1 MTVWQHRI
9 AMKSKKSSTYSLHFT
24 TSSLFII
31 LIIVFGSV
39 LSWQNYRKTSE
50 ILIASGDQLLDQIN
64 NELMLDFGGIRK
76 SVIQTVNFVALSPIS
91 HANSLSERLKSLV
104 LLSTALANEE
114 NMSAIQIGYSNGD
127 YFIVR
132 HIRSKYECKTFGAP
146 ESTIFIVDNIGT
158 DKQGERFLLRLFYN
172 EKLQEITRNL
182 ALQTTYDP
190 RVRPWYK
197 LALDND
203 QVVSTEPYL
212 FYFLRKVGLTLT
224 IKAPHG
230 GSVIAA
236 DVTLGQLSN
245 TLSRKI
251 STPKTEIVV
260 FDKKGSA
267 LIYKDVNRLVLK
279 TDDGNFKIAKL
290 SQLGSD
296 VLSFLSKDLELDS
309 QVLHFNFNNQ
319 AWLGAIRKMKI
330 TGGNNFFVLMV
341 SPENELLSTAN
352 KIRQQSLILTAFIIL
367 LTIPIIWFFARK
379 ISSPIRNLSIEAALI
394 SRFDFTSP
402 VKTRSVITEVDELS
416 KAMRMM
422 KSTISQFLSLIH
434 SLAGEQD
441 FDALLQR
448 ITQQTKQISQAG
460 AALTYLYNDKEN
472 TLEPSFMHIGKQDIK
487 DLKDIPVISLA
498 AKNELV
504 NALHKKD
511 SSLIELSSKHPSPL
525 NVILEK
531 LNTDSVQIIALPLR
545 NRQEDPIGLLCLLYK
560 AQAGKQHNNNHI
572 AFVQELSGFA
582 AVSLEGR
589 ELLMMQKA
597 LLESFIKLIADA
609 IDSKSPYTG
618 RHCARVPEITRLIAQ
633 AACDSN
639 APPFQNFQLNEEQWE
654 SLRIASWLHDCGKV
668 TTPEYVVDKSTKLET
683 IYDRIHEIRMR
694 VEVLKRD
701 AEIHYWQ
708 QIANGGDTNTLRL
721 ELDNKLV
728 QLDKD
733 FAFIAECNEGGEFMA
748 PEKVQRLNEIAEYTW
763 MRTLDDRLGVSWEE
777 SQRQQ
782 KIPKKPL
789 PVEEKLLA
797 DKAEHIIE
805 REESDKMP
813 DDNPWGFHLDVPEYK
828 YNRGE
833 LYNLSIARGTLSTE
847 ERFKINDHIVQ
858 TIIMLEN
865 LPYPK
870 HLEDVPSIAGS
881 HHEKMDG
888 SGYPKGLSDKEM
900 PLTARMMAIADIFEA
915 LTASDRP
922 YKKAKTLSEAIR
934 IMSTMVKEHHI
945 DADLFKLFLTSG
957 VYLDYAH
964 KFLDPEQVDAVDIS
978 EFDRL

>member
-1 MTVWQHRI
+1 
-9 AMKSKKSSTYSLHFT
+9 MKSKKSATYSLHFT
-24 TSSLFII
+24 TSALFIV

-50 ILIASGDQLLDQIN
+50 ILIASGDQLFDHITS
-64 NELMLDFGGIRK
+64 ELMLDFGGIRK

-91 HANSLSERLKSLV
+91 QADSLTERLKSLV

-114 NMSAIQIGYSNGD
+114 NMSAIQIGYLNGD

-132 HIRSKYECKTFGAP
+132 HIRSEYERKIFNAP
-146 ESTIFIVDNIGT
+146 EHSIFIVDNIGL
-158 DKQGERFLLRLFYN
+158 DKQGKHSLLRLFYN
-172 EKLQEITRNL
+172 EKLQEVSRNL
-182 ALQTTYDP
+182 ALQTSYDP

-197 LALDND
+197 LALDST

-224 IKAPHG
+224 LKSPHG
-230 GSVIAA
+230 ASVIAA
-236 DVTLGQLSN
+236 DITLGQLSN
-245 TLSRKI
+245 TLSRQTP
-251 STPKTEIVV
+251 TPKTEIVV

-267 LIYKDVNRLVLK
+267 FIYKDINRLVLK
-279 TDDGNFKIAKL
+279 TNDEKFKIAKL
-290 SQLGSD
+290 SELGSD
-296 VLSFLSKDLELDS
+296 VLSFLSKNLELGS
-309 QVLHFNFNNQ
+309 QVLHFNFNEQ
-319 AWLGAIRKMKI
+319 VWLGAIREVQI
-330 TGGNNFFVLMV
+330 TGGNKFFVLMV

-352 KIRQQSLILTAFIIL
+352 KIRQQSLILTVIIIL

-379 ISSPIRNLSIEAALI
+379 ISNPIRHLAIESVLI
-394 SRFDFTSP
+394 SRFDFSSP
-402 VKTRSVITEVDELS
+402 VKTRSMITEVDELA

-422 KSTISQFLSLIH
+422 KSTISQFLSLIN
-434 SLAGEQD
+434 SLAGEQN

-448 ITQQTKQISQAG
+448 ITRQTKQISQAG
-460 AALTYLYNDKEN
+460 AALTYLYNEKEN

-487 DLKDIPVISLA
+487 DLKDIPVISLG
-498 AKNELV
+498 AKHELV
-504 NALHKKD
+504 DALNKKE
-511 SSLIELSSKHPSPL
+511 SSLIELSSKHPGSL
-525 NVILEK
+525 NVLLEK
-531 LNTDSVQIIALPLR
+531 LATDSVQIIALPLR
-545 NRQEDPIGLLCLLYK
+545 NRQEDAIGLLCLLYK
-560 AQAGKQHNNNHI
+560 AQAGKQHNNKHI

-589 ELLMMQKA
+589 QLLMMQKA
-597 LLESFIKLIADA
+597 LLASFIKLIADA

-618 RHCARVPEITRLIAQ
+618 GHCARVPEITRLIAQ

-639 APPFQNFQLNEEQWE
+639 APPFQDFQLDEEQWE
-654 SLRIASWLHDCGKV
+654 SLHIASWLHDCGKV

-683 IYDRIHEIRMR
+683 IYDRIHEVRMR

-708 QIANGGDTNTLRL
+708 QFSKEGDTEALRL
-721 ELDNKLV
+721 ELDSKLA
-728 QLDKD
+728 QLDND

-748 PEKVQRLNEIAEYTW
+748 QEKIQRLSEISKYTW

-797 DKAEHIIE
+797 DKIEHIIE
-805 REESDKMP
+805 REEGDKMP
-813 DDNPWGFHLDVPEYK
+813 DNNPWGFHLEMPEYK

-833 LYNLSIARGTLSTE
+833 LYNLSIKRGTLSTE

-888 SGYPKGLSDKEM
+888 SGYPKGLSGKEM
-900 PLTARMMAIADIFEA
+900 PLTARIMAIADIFEA

-922 YKKAKTLSEAIR
+922 YKKAKTLSAALR
-934 IMSTMVKEHHI
+934 IMSTMAKENHI
-945 DADLFKLFLTSG
+945 DADVFKLFLSSG

-964 KFLDPEQVDAVDIS
+964 KFLDPEQIDIS

>member
-1 MTVWQHRI
+1 
-9 AMKSKKSSTYSLHFT
+9 MKSKKSTTYSLHFT

-50 ILIASGDQLLDQIN
+50 ILIASGDQLFDQIN
-64 NELMLDFGGIRK
+64 SELMLDFGGIRK
-76 SVIQTVNFVALSPIS
+76 SVTQTVNFLALSPIS
-91 HANSLSERLKSLV
+91 QANTLAERLESLV

-114 NMSAIQIGYSNGD
+114 NMSAIQVGYLNGD

-132 HIRSKYECKTFGAP
+132 HIRSEYERKTFSAP
-146 ESTIFIVDNIGT
+146 ESAVFIVDNIAT
-158 DKQGERFLLRLFYN
+158 DKPSERSLLRIFYN
-172 EKLQEITRNL
+172 QKLQEISRNL
-182 ALQTTYDP
+182 AQPTSYDP
-190 RVRPWYK
+190 RVRPWYR
-197 LALDND
+197 LALDNTR
-203 QVVSTEPYL
+203 VLSTEPYL
-212 FYFLRKVGLTLT
+212 FYFLRKVGLTLS
-224 IKAPHG
+224 IKSSPG
-230 GSVIAA
+230 GSVVAA
-236 DVTLGQLSN
+236 DITLDQLSN
-245 TLSRKI
+245 TLSRHI
-251 STPKTEIVV
+251 STANTEIVV
-260 FDKKGSA
+260 FDKNDRA
-267 LIYKDVNRLVLK
+267 LIYKDIKRLVVK
-279 TDDGNFKIAKL
+279 TSDNHFKIATL

-296 VLSFLSKDLELDS
+296 VLGFLSQDLELVS
-309 QVLHFNFNNQ
+309 QSLHFNFQ
-319 AWLGAIRKMKI
+319 GQTWLGAIREMQI
-330 TGGNNFFVLMV
+330 PGGNKFFVLMV

-352 KIRQQSLILTAFIIL
+352 KIRQQSLILTAIIIL

-379 ISSPIRNLSIEAALI
+379 ISNPIRHLAIEADLI
-394 SRFDFTSP
+394 SRFDFTRP
-402 VKTRSVITEVDELS
+402 VKTRSVITEVDKLA
-416 KAMRMM
+416 KAMSMM

-434 SLAGEQD
+434 SLAGEQN

-448 ITQQTKQISQAG
+448 ITRQTKQISRAG
-460 AALTYLYNDKEN
+460 AALTYLYNEKEN
-472 TLEPSFMHIGKQDIK
+472 TLEPSFMHIGRQDIK
-487 DLKDIPVISLA
+487 ELKDIPVISLE

-504 NALHKKD
+504 DALNKKE
-511 SSLIELSSKHPSPL
+511 SSLIELSSKHPNSL
-525 NVILEK
+525 NVLLEK
-531 LNTDSVQIIALPLR
+531 LATDSLQIIALPLR
-545 NRQEDPIGLLCLLYK
+545 NRHEEAIGLLCLLYK
-560 AQAGKQHNNNHI
+560 AKTGKQHNNKHI

-589 ELLMMQKA
+589 QLLMMQKA

-618 RHCARVPEITRLIAQ
+618 GHCARVPEITRLIAQ

-654 SLRIASWLHDCGKV
+654 SLHIASWLHDCGKV

-708 QIANGGDTNTLRL
+708 QVAKGRNIDSLRQ
-721 ELDNKLV
+721 ELDSKLA
-728 QLDKD
+728 QLDND

-748 PEKVQRLNEIAEYTW
+748 QEKIQRLGKIAEYTW
-763 MRTLDDRLGVSWEE
+763 MRTLDDRIGVSWEE

-782 KIPKKPL
+782 KVPKQAL
-789 PVEEKLLA
+789 PVAEKLLA

-813 DDNPWGFHLDVPEYK
+813 DNNPWGFHLDVPEYK

-833 LYNLSIARGTLSTE
+833 LYNLSIERGTLSSE

-870 HLEDVPSIAGS
+870 HLEDVPTIAGS

-888 SGYPKGLSDKEM
+888 SGYPKGLSGKEM

-922 YKKAKTLSEAIR
+922 YKKAKTLSAALH
-934 IMSTMVKEHHI
+934 IMGIMVKEQHI
-945 DADLFKLFLTSG
+945 DADIFKLFLTSG

-964 KFLDPEQVDAVDIS
+964 KFLD
-978 EFDRL
+978 